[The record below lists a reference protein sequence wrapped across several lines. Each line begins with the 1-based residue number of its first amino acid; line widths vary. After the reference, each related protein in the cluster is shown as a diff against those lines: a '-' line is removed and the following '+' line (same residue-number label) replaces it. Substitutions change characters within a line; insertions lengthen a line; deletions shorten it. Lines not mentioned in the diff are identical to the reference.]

1 MRDEHR
7 MEEKIEL
14 ALEQRQ
20 VVLLAVAALILLG
33 VVFAAGVQVGRSIA
47 GAAAAAP
54 AAPKPD
60 DLGAIDAAHAGG
72 PQAAAARVEPRQ
84 PAPRAA
90 APEPAPATE
99 EPAQAAPPPRPAA
112 APIARA
118 SPEPAPPKPAAR
130 PAPRPAAAV
139 EDDEAPSGPAVVKVA
154 VVPAPPPPAVIARP
168 REDEVHLTPPP
179 ARLGAYTVQIG
190 AAQEKRE
197 AQRLEQKARSAG
209 LKPYVVE
216 AHLGAKGT
224 WFRVRVGAFE
234 NKDVANRYR
243 QDVERELRLQA
254 VVMPTR

>member
-47 GAAAAAP
+47 GTAAAAP

-60 DLGAIDAAHAGG
+60 DLGSIDAAHASG

-90 APEPAPATE
+90 APEPSPAE
-99 EPAQAAPPPRPAA
+99 EPAQLAPPARPAA
-112 APIARA
+112 APRA
-118 SPEPAPPKPAAR
+118 AAPPEPAPPKPAAR
-130 PAPRPAAAV
+130 PAPKAAPPE
-139 EDDEAPSGPAVVKVA
+139 EDDEPPPGPAAVKVA

-168 REDEVHLTPPP
+168 REDDVHLTPPP
-179 ARLGAYTVQIG
+179 AKLGTYTVQIG